1 MLTIVGAVAAVGIAT
16 TDWWSVW
23 REKSHVERVAK
34 PAVMVA
40 LLVLALSVDADPAA
54 SKWLVVIGLLFG
66 LVGDVFLL
74 PDVDRFLAGL
84 GAFLIGHCF
93 YIAAFL
99 LMDLAF
105 IGIVGGFAAG
115 GVLLTYLGWPIIN
128 KVRGGPY
135 GVPVIAYLAVTVAL
149 VVVATAT
156 HRWPIA
162 AGGVFFAVS
171 DGLLGLDR
179 FVRPAPRRRV
189 LVHMLYHL
197 GQAGFVVGVVW
208 TF

>member
-1 MLTIVGAVAAVGIAT
+1 MLTIVGGVVAAVLAA

-23 REKSHVERVAK
+23 RGKSHVEQFAK

-40 LLVLALSVDADPAA
+40 LLVLSLSVDADPAA
-54 SKWLVVIGLLFG
+54 SKWLVAIGLLFG
-66 LVGDVFLL
+66 LAGDVFLL
-74 PDVDRFLAGL
+74 PQVDQFLAGL

-105 IGIVGGFAAG
+105 IGIVGGCAAG
-115 GVLLTYLGWPIIN
+115 VVLLTYLGWPIIK

-135 GVPVIAYLAVTVAL
+135 GVPVIAYLAVVLVL

-179 FVRPAPRRRV
+179 FVRPAPYRRV

-197 GQAGFVVGVVW
+197 GQAGFVVGLVW
-208 TF
+208 MS